1 MAATYRQPVG
11 VFGLI
16 TPRNFPIA
24 IPAWKIAPAVAI
36 GNTVV
41 IKPAGPTPAAA
52 AEALIAILHEAGLP
66 KRAYSAG

>member
-52 AEALIAILHEAGLP
+52 EALIAILHEAGLP